1 MTAGSG
7 NFELDGMVIRLNL
20 RAVAFFAFPYTE
32 KNRFRPSVKEIFTQ
46 IMIFLDLFLACR
58 SNRRHNGRTLVTAMR
73 AHRGK
78 SN

>member
-32 KNRFRPSVKEIFTQ
+32 KTDSAQVSKKFSHK
-46 IMIFLDLFLACR
+46 
-58 SNRRHNGRTLVTAMR
+58 
-73 AHRGK
+73 
-78 SN
+78 